1 MGRRKDKWTKKTVN
15 FFRYIFKF
23 SPPFKI
29 IIDGNFIA
37 ISLQKKINM
46 KTSLEKL
53 LNEKVRLIIPSCIFK
68 EIQLIEEKIPGI
80 LSIINQYKIE
90 ECKHNQM
97 DPISCI
103 RNYIGK
109 KNYDK
114 YFVATQD
121 DFLRNQL
128 RKIPGVPLIFF
139 GQNMLL
145 IDKLSPASLI
155 ASERRENLKEAPQK
169 KEQKILNEK
178 KNEVKE
184 FLIEEFKNSKYYKR
198 KSEEYKLNKLMGKI
212 RKKAK
217 GPNPLSRKKKKSY
230 YEQLE
235 KDRKYKEEHE
245 KENENE
251 NEDDKNNIDN
261 VNENN
266 EENNE
271 FLKKKRKI
279 RGKKKK
285 KINNL

>member
-15 FFRYIFKF
+15 FFRYVFKF
-23 SPPFKI
+23 IPPFKI

-37 ISLQKKINM
+37 ISLQKKIDM

-53 LNEKVRLIIPSCIFK
+53 LNDKVRLIIPRCIFK

-80 LSIINQYKIE
+80 LSTINQYKIE
-90 ECKHNQM
+90 ECEHNQI

-109 KNYDK
+109 KNHDK

-121 DFLRNQL
+121 DFLRKQL
-128 RKIPGVPLIFF
+128 RQIPGVPLIFF

-145 IDKLSPASLI
+145 IDKLSAASLY

-169 KEQKILNEK
+169 KEQKILKEK
-178 KNEVKE
+178 KNEIKE

-198 KSEEYKLNKLMGKI
+198 KREEYKLNKLMGKI

-217 GPNPLSRKKKKSY
+217 APNPLSVKKKKSY

-235 KDRKYKEEHE
+235 KDKKYKEEHQNG
-245 KENENE
+245 NEND
-251 NEDDKNNIDN
+251 NTIDN
-261 VNENN
+261 MNKNKEG
-266 EENNE
+266 NNE
-271 FLKKKRKI
+271 FLKKKRKL
-279 RGKKKK
+279 RGKKRKL
-285 KINNL
+285 NNL

>member
-15 FFRYIFKF
+15 FFRYVFKF
-23 SPPFKI
+23 IPPFKI

-37 ISLQKKINM
+37 ISLQKKIDM

-53 LNEKVRLIIPSCIFK
+53 LNDKVRLIIPRCIFK

-80 LSIINQYKIE
+80 LSTINQYKIE
-90 ECKHNQM
+90 ECEHNQI

-109 KNYDK
+109 KNHDK

-121 DFLRNQL
+121 DFLRKQL
-128 RKIPGVPLIFF
+128 RQIPGVPLIFF

-145 IDKLSPASLI
+145 IDKLSAASLY

-169 KEQKILNEK
+169 KEQKILKEK
-178 KNEVKE
+178 KNEIKE

-198 KSEEYKLNKLMGKI
+198 KREEYKLNKLMGKI

-217 GPNPLSRKKKKSY
+217 APNPLSVKKKKSY

-235 KDRKYKEEHE
+235 KDKKYKEEHQNG
-245 KENENE
+245 NEND
-251 NEDDKNNIDN
+251 NTIDN
-261 VNENN
+261 MNENK
-266 EENNE
+266 EGNNE
-271 FLKKKRKI
+271 FLKKKRKL
-279 RGKKKK
+279 RGKKRKL
-285 KINNL
+285 NNL

>member
-15 FFRYIFKF
+15 FFRYVFKF
-23 SPPFKI
+23 IPPFKI

-37 ISLQKKINM
+37 ISLQKKIDM

-53 LNEKVRLIIPSCIFK
+53 LNDKVRLIIPRCIFK

-80 LSIINQYKIE
+80 LSTINQYKIE
-90 ECKHNQM
+90 ECEHNQI

-109 KNYDK
+109 KNHDK

-121 DFLRNQL
+121 DFLRKQL
-128 RKIPGVPLIFF
+128 RQIPGVPLIFF

-145 IDKLSPASLI
+145 IDKLSAASLY

-169 KEQKILNEK
+169 KEQKILKEK
-178 KNEVKE
+178 KNEIKE

-198 KSEEYKLNKLMGKI
+198 KREEYKLNKLMGKI

-217 GPNPLSRKKKKSY
+217 APNPLSVKKKKSY

-235 KDRKYKEEHE
+235 KDKKYKEEHQNG
-245 KENENE
+245 NEN
-251 NEDDKNNIDN
+251 DK
-261 VNENN
+261 
-266 EENNE
+266 
-271 FLKKKRKI
+271 
-279 RGKKKK
+279 
-285 KINNL
+285 

>member
-15 FFRYIFKF
+15 FFRYVFKF
-23 SPPFKI
+23 IPPFKI

-37 ISLQKKINM
+37 ISLQKKIDM

-53 LNEKVRLIIPSCIFK
+53 LNDKVRLIIPRCIFK

-80 LSIINQYKIE
+80 LSTINQYKIE
-90 ECKHNQM
+90 ECEHNQI

-109 KNYDK
+109 KNHDK

-121 DFLRNQL
+121 DFLRKQL
-128 RKIPGVPLIFF
+128 RQIPGVPLIFF

-145 IDKLSPASLI
+145 IDKLSAASLY

-169 KEQKILNEK
+169 KEQKILKEK
-178 KNEVKE
+178 KNEIKE

-198 KSEEYKLNKLMGKI
+198 KREEYKLNKLMGKI

-217 GPNPLSRKKKKSY
+217 APNPLSVKKKKSY

-235 KDRKYKEEHE
+235 KDKKYKEEHQNG
-245 KENENE
+245 NEND
-251 NEDDKNNIDN
+251 NTIDN
-261 VNENN
+261 MNENK
-266 EENNE
+266 EGKNE
-271 FLKKKRKI
+271 FKKKKRKL
-279 RGKKKK
+279 RGKKRKL
-285 KINNL
+285 NNL

>member
-1 MGRRKDKWTKKTVN
+1 MGRHKDKWTKKTVN
-15 FFRYIFKF
+15 FFRYVFKF
-23 SPPFKI
+23 TPPFKI
-29 IIDGNFIA
+29 LIDGNFIA
-37 ISLQKKINM
+37 ISLQKKLDI
-46 KTSLEKL
+46 KSSLEKL
-53 LNEKVRLIIPSCIFK
+53 LNDKVTLIIPSCIFK

-80 LSIINQYKIE
+80 TSYINQYKIE
-90 ECKHNQM
+90 KCKHNLM

-103 RNYIGK
+103 RTYIGK
-109 KNYDK
+109 KNYYK

-121 DFLRNQL
+121 DFLRKQL
-128 RKIPGVPLIFF
+128 REIPGVPLIFF

-145 IDKLSPASLI
+145 IDKLSSASLI

-169 KEQKILNEK
+169 LEQKILNEK
-178 KNEVKE
+178 KKEVKE

-285 KINNL
+285 KNK

>member
-46 KTSLEKL
+46 KTS
-53 LNEKVRLIIPSCIFK
+53 LIIPSCIFK